1 MAFDDIPD
9 DIKKNYEQLIKDRGW
24 DHETAAANY
33 EQADPRLAAYLRSLG
48 TDDPKTEPKG
58 RKGSA
63 RSKVAEATTP
73 PTPPAAPTPPA
84 TADGST
90 PPATPERA

>member
-33 EQADPRLAAYLRSLG
+33 ERADPRLAAYLRSLG

-63 RSKVAEATTP
+63 RSKVADATP
-73 PTPPAAPTPPA
+73 PPATGDPSTPPA
-84 TADGST
+84 TA
-90 PPATPERA
+90 EQV